1 MVLIR
6 TQGNRCWDLFPHL
19 TIDGDSGWKHESKA
33 PRTVYLRQG
42 EVEVEPYRAGKIEWR
57 EKNKKIIDHE
67 IM

>member
-1 MVLIR
+1 MLRFIPTFDCR
-6 TQGNRCWDLFPHL
+6 H
-19 TIDGDSGWKHESKA
+19 SGWKHESKA

>member
-1 MVLIR
+1 M
-6 TQGNRCWDLFPHL
+6 

-67 IM
+67 RM